1 MATEKIPQ
9 YEIDSLVRTFLPD
22 IKEFFKSN
30 EGKKE
35 FEEWLKQKNQTTN

>member
-9 YEIDSLVRTFLPD
+9 YEIETIAKLLLPQIQKFFDSP
-22 IKEFFKSN
+22 

-35 FEEWLKQKNQTTN
+35 FEEWKKGKEE

>member
-22 IKEFFKSN
+22 IKLFFKN
-30 EGKKE
+30 EKYKEE
-35 FEEWLKQKNQTTN
+35 FEEWKSSKDKAT